1 MLLLTLR
8 GTPTIYY
15 GDEIGLPQ
23 VPIPSDRIHDP
34 FERNVPGIG
43 VGRDGART
51 PMQWSTEK
59 FSGFSTLQPWLPLSA
74 DWRVRNVQVYAQ
86 HKSSIYG
93 LYRRLIQ
100 VRRQSQAL
108 RRGSYHP
115 IVSDGDL
122 LLYLRV
128 CGPERILIVL
138 NLGSEP
144 ARVSVGSNECTGRV
158 LVSTSGE
165 HDGKTTGSSIR
176 LDANEGF
183 VVELAAN
190 TSPPLRVTILSTV
203 NPEVLSSL
211 TDSPAMTCLKRDQPD
226 TLDLRAAM
234 AS

>member
-15 GDEIGLPQ
+15 GDEVGLPQ
-23 VPIPSDRIHDP
+23 VPIPSDRIRDP

-59 FSGFSTLQPWLPLSA
+59 YSGFSTLEPWLPLSA
-74 DWRVRNVQVYAQ
+74 DWPMRNVQVLA
-86 HKSSIYG
+86 HDESSIYG

-100 VRRQSQAL
+100 TRRLSKAL

-115 IVSDGDL
+115 IAADGDL
-122 LLYLRV
+122 LLYVRAF
-128 CGPERILIVL
+128 GSERILMAL

-144 ARVSVGSNECTGRV
+144 ATVSAGATECTGRI

-165 HDGKTTGSSIR
+165 YEGKATDSCIR

-183 VVELAAN
+183 VIELATNA
-190 TSPPLRVTILSTV
+190 SLPLGDYR
-203 NPEVLSSL
+203 PDGRL
-211 TDSPAMTCLKRDQPD
+211 TA
-226 TLDLRAAM
+226 
-234 AS
+234 